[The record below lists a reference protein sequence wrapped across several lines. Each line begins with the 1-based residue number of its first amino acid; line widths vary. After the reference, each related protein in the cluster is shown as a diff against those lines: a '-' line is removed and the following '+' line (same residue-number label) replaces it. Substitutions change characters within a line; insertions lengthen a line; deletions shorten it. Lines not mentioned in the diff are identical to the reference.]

1 MALTPV
7 QRTGAALEA
16 AEADPKDIAIALDV
30 NKKTVVGWRKNEE
43 YLAEVDRLGR
53 ALDKELEPLI
63 KSARVEVLEGGR
75 EALETLKEGLQAVT
89 KDGRPA
95 MNLRV
100 QAAAVLAS
108 YMMKLIGAA
117 TGGVE
122 GNGDDNSTNFNQLNN
137 FTVVMGEDGRAE
149 VQPTAIDS
157 TAVEVD

>member
-1 MALTPV
+1 MTLTPV

-16 AEADPKDIAIALDV
+16 AEADPKDIATALEV

-63 KSARVEVLEGGR
+63 KNARVEVLEGGR
-75 EALETLKEGLQAVT
+75 LALETLKEGLQATT

-117 TGGVE
+117 TSGGAE
-122 GNGDDNSTNFNQLNN
+122 GDDNSTNFNQMNN
-137 FTVVMGEDGRAE
+137 FTVVMGEDGKAE
-149 VQPTAIDS
+149 VQPAAIDVTS
-157 TAVEVD
+157 EEV

>member
-16 AEADPKDIAIALDV
+16 AEADPKDIATALEV
-30 NKKTVVGWRKNEE
+30 NKKTVIGWRKNEE

-63 KSARVEVLEGGR
+63 KNARVEVLEGGR
-75 EALETLKEGLQAVT
+75 LALETLKEGLQATT

-108 YMMKLIGAA
+108 YMMKLISAGTAA
-117 TGGVE
+117 EGG
-122 GNGDDNSTNFNQLNN
+122 GDDNSTHLNMQNN
-137 FTVVMGEDGRAE
+137 FTVTLGDDGKAE
-149 VQPTAIDS
+149 VRPHAID
-157 TAVEVD
+157 VEAEEVK

>member
-16 AEADPKDIAIALDV
+16 AEADPKDIATALEV
-30 NKKTVVGWRKNEE
+30 NRKTVLGWRKNEE

-63 KSARVEVLEGGR
+63 KNARVEVLEGGR
-75 EALETLKEGLQAVT
+75 EALETLKEGLKATT

-117 TGGVE
+117 TAGGE
-122 GNGDDNSTNFNQLNN
+122 GGDDNSTNFNQMNN
-137 FTVVMGEDGRAE
+137 FTVVMGEDGKAE
-149 VQPTAIDS
+149 VRPAAIEG

>member
-16 AEADPKDIAIALDV
+16 AEADPKDIATALEV

-63 KSARVEVLEGGR
+63 KSARVEVLEGGK
-75 EALETLKEGLQAVT
+75 EALDTLKEGLKATT

-108 YMMKLIGAA
+108 YMMKLIGAVA
-117 TGGVE
+117 AGDG
-122 GNGDDNSTNFNQLNN
+122 GDDNSTNFNQMNN

-149 VQPTAIDS
+149 VKPAAIES